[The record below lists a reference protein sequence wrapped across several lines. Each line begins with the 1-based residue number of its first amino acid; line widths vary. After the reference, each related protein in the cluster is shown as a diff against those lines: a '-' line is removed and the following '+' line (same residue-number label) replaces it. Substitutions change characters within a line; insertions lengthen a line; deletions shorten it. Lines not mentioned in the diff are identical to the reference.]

1 MTPTLTACVH
11 LESFGI
17 TCVRDLTPDEVLSR
31 LGVADQ
37 APYPQFTDEAAM
49 GQFGHGFEL
58 PAVRV
63 CASGGWTFLLDVEAH
78 GRLLQSPVLTR
89 LSRGAEAVSVWKLLS
104 HTTQV
109 SHARDGELLA
119 EFDAWMFEPA
129 EGADPVRLNHALSK
143 VGFFVDE
150 DSDSDDCSDP
160 EMALLALEREFG
172 LALSPELAR
181 GPLPTVSLPHLKD

>member
-1 MTPTLTACVH
+1 MASTLAACVH

-17 TCVRDLTPDEVLSR
+17 TCVRGLTPDEVLSR

-37 APYPQFTDEAAM
+37 APYPQFTEEDAIE
-49 GQFGHGFEL
+49 QFGHGFEL

-63 CASGGWTFLLDVEAH
+63 CASGGWTFLLDVDDH
-78 GRLLQSPVLTR
+78 GRLLQTPVLTR
-89 LSRGAEAVSVWKLLS
+89 LSRGTEAVSVWKLLS
-104 HTTQV
+104 HTTEV

-119 EFDAWMFEPA
+119 EFSAWMFEPA
-129 EGADPVRLNHALSK
+129 EGADPVRLNRALTE

-150 DSDSDDCSDP
+150 NWQSDDWFAP